1 MPEYITDNMEISS
14 DEKKCDNINSDEEQ
28 IKHHDNAFFFEGAI
42 FDVFLKERFLRE
54 QFLRMSF

>member
-1 MPEYITDNMEISS
+1 MEISS
-14 DEKKCDNINSDEEQ
+14 DEKNCDNINSDEEE
-28 IKHHDNAFFFEGAI
+28 IKHHDNVFFFEGSI

>member
-1 MPEYITDNMEISS
+1 MSEYITDNMEISS
-14 DEKKCDNINSDEEQ
+14 DEKNCDNINSDEEE
-28 IKHHDNAFFFEGAI
+28 IKHHDNVFFFEGSI